1 MSGLYETD
9 NPAWSERQ
17 RDLLRRVAAG
27 EAMKET
33 PDWPNI
39 IEKIEGVGREQ
50 LHTVRTASI
59 AERRGR
65 YP

>member
-1 MSGLYETD
+1 MSDLYETD

-17 RDLLRRVAAG
+17 RDLLRRVVAG
-27 EAMKET
+27 EAVKKT

-39 IEKIEGVGREQ
+39 IEEIEGVGREQ
-50 LHTVRTASI
+50 LHAVRTASI

>member
-1 MSGLYETD
+1 VSDLYETGIL
-9 NPAWSERQ
+9 ARSQQQ

-27 EAMKET
+27 EAVNET

-39 IEKIEGVGREQ
+39 IEEIEGVGREQ